1 MIISHVICR
10 MPPDFMTREKWEMIK
25 GRILDSGKVVDK
37 GVEHFDEE
45 GGVDIDFV
53 EFVSPLGKTRIELV
67 EKPLVLGKKTTYSH
81 RGGSDTGVE
90 YLYSPTEKSSR
101 LAIYKWDEEEN
112 DWLEVNMDN
121 LSLPNTF

>member
-1 MIISHVICR
+1 